1 MICELGDFLTHKL
14 VCISCTF
21 VTFPSQ
27 VVNGEWRG
35 AGAPVYR
42 EDGNAANK
50 YYASFNG
57 KASYS
62 DADNVISEQPV
73 YVARQGCLNQTFSKN
88 C

>member
-1 MICELGDFLTHKL
+1 M
-14 VCISCTF
+14 
-21 VTFPSQ
+21 
-27 VVNGEWRG
+27 VNGEWRG

-73 YVARQGCLNQTFSKN
+73 YVSRQGCLNQTFSKN